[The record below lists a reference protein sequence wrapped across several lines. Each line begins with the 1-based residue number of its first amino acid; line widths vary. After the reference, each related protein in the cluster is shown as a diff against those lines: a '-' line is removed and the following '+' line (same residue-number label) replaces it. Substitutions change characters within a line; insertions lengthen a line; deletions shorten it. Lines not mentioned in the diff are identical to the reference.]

1 MSPYEISK
9 KGRDFSVV
17 ISGVA
22 RVKQV
27 GGGGLRG
34 STLVEGT
41 DTARCGKIISL
52 ALSNLPLTFLS
63 KT

>member
-27 GGGGLRG
+27 GGGGGPKGVPVGR
-34 STLVEGT
+34 
-41 DTARCGKIISL
+41 RH
-52 ALSNLPLTFLS
+52 
-63 KT
+63 